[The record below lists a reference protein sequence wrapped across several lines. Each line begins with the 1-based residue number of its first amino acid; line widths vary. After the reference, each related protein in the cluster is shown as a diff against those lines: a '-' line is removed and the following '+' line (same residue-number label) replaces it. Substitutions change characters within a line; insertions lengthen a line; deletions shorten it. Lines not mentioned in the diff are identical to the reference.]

1 MRAVR
6 GFTLLEILVVVALIG
21 LTAVLV
27 VVNISGGGEEGKLQ
41 TEAERLVALIKLV
54 QEETELTGQELGLRV
69 EEDGYLWVALAD
81 GGRWLPLEYDRFLTQ
96 RTLDEA
102 MVLKLELENLP
113 FVEEGER
120 LTETGGLFED
130 KPLFEAEDDEQKFE
144 PQILILPG
152 GEMTPFRISLLHQDL
167 ELEWWLEGNE
177 LGELR
182 LLPPGVEADDD
193 PNVPFDN
200 TSPGMSE
207 RERAQRAAA
216 EAER

>member
-1 MRAVR
+1 MASRKTSSTSTWLTWIEQGRTSAISVPTLAAIAR
-6 GFTLLEILVVVALIG
+6 GL
-21 LTAVLV
+21 
-27 VVNISGGGEEGKLQ
+27 KLSR
-41 TEAERLVALIKLV
+41 AER
-54 QEETELTGQELGLRV
+54 Q
-69 EEDGYLWVALAD
+69 YLFQLAARAEAIVRLQPLAD
-81 GGRWLPLEYDRFLTQ
+81 DRFLTQ

-120 LTETGGLFED
+120 LTETGSLFED